1 LFLHRHLSF
10 LKSIFIHSISAF
22 GGAQGHLGMVMK
34 TFVDKRKDISKDEL
48 MEYVSF
54 AQILPGASSTQVLT
68 LIGFKRGGIPLAII
82 TLLIWVLP
90 ACFIMGLF
98 SFIVTSLHPQD
109 LNNGVFKFIQPMA
122 IGFLAF
128 AGLKAFK
135 ISINS
140 IITFVIFIVSFLL
153 LSLFFK
159 TPWVFPLL
167 IILGGI
173 ATNFSNKRI
182 PDIEKT
188 KPKQIRWSNLW
199 LFIFIFV
206 VAGFF
211 SELSRKQEWENRK
224 AFNLFE
230 NFYRFG
236 SIVFGGSDVLI
247 PLVVDQYVA
256 RPTADKFQDSKQG
269 FIKLEK
275 SELLTGAGFV
285 RAIPGPVFSIASF
298 TGGIA
303 LKDKGKFYQ
312 ALGCIIGSIAIFLP
326 SALLVLFFF
335 PVWQFF
341 KKYVIIFRAL
351 EGINAVVV
359 GVMFAG
365 IFYLL
370 KDFSFINYNLQ
381 SFFSLFVIIIT
392 VLLLKFSKIPPPII
406 VALCLSLGFLF

>member
-1 LFLHRHLSF
+1 MSF
-10 LKSIFIHSISAF
+10 LKSIFIHSITAF

-312 ALGCIIGSIAIFLP
+312 ALGCLIGSVAIFLP

-381 SFFSLFVIIIT
+381 SFFSLIVIIIT
-392 VLLLKFSKIPPPII
+392 VLLLKFSKTPPPII

>member
-1 LFLHRHLSF
+1 LLLHRHLSF
-10 LKSIFIHSISAF
+10 LKSIFLHSLTAF
-22 GGAQGHLGMVMK
+22 GGAQGHLGMVIK
-34 TFVDKRKDISKDEL
+34 TFVDKRKDISKEEL

-54 AQILPGASSTQVLT
+54 SQILPGASSTQVLT
-68 LIGFKRGGIPLAII
+68 LIGFKRGGIPLAIL
-82 TLLIWVLP
+82 TLLVWVLP
-90 ACFIMGLF
+90 ACIIMGLF
-98 SFIVTSLHPQD
+98 SFLVSGLHPND
-109 LNNGVFKFIQPMA
+109 LNKGVFKFFQPMA

-140 IITFVIFIVSFLL
+140 IITFVIFILSFLL
-153 LSLFFK
+153 LFLFFK

-182 PDIEKT
+182 PDIEKLR
-188 KPKQIRWSNLW
+188 PKQIRWSSLW
-199 LFIFIFV
+199 LFIFIFI

-269 FIKLEK
+269 FIKLDK

-303 LKDKGKFYQ
+303 LKEKGKFYQ
-312 ALGCIIGSIAIFLP
+312 ALGCLIGSIAIFLP

-370 KDFSFINYNLQ
+370 KDLSFINLNVQ
-381 SFFSLFVIIIT
+381 SFFSLFVIFFT
-392 VLLLKFSKIPPPII
+392 VLILKFSKIPPPFI
-406 VALCLSLGFLF
+406 VAFCLSLGFLF

>member
-1 LFLHRHLSF
+1 MSF

-188 KPKQIRWSNLW
+188 KPKQIRWSNLC

-312 ALGCIIGSIAIFLP
+312 ALGCLIGSIAIFLP

-370 KDFSFINYNLQ
+370 KDFSFINYNVQ

>member
-1 LFLHRHLSF
+1 LSF

-98 SFIVTSLHPQD
+98 SFIVTSYHPQD

-312 ALGCIIGSIAIFLP
+312 ALGCLIGSIAIFLP

>member
-1 LFLHRHLSF
+1 LSF

-90 ACFIMGLF
+90 ACIIMGLF

-312 ALGCIIGSIAIFLP
+312 ALGCLIGSIAIFLP

-381 SFFSLFVIIIT
+381 SFFSLIVIIIT

>member
-1 LFLHRHLSF
+1 LSF

-68 LIGFKRGGIPLAII
+68 LIGFKRGGIPLAVL

-109 LNNGVFKFIQPMA
+109 LNKGVFKFIQPMA
-122 IGFLAF
+122 IGFLTF

-153 LSLFFK
+153 LSSFFK

-182 PDIEKT
+182 PDIERT
-188 KPKQIRWSNLW
+188 RPRQIHWSNLW

-312 ALGCIIGSIAIFLP
+312 ALGCLIGSIAIFLP

-370 KDFSFINYNLQ
+370 KDFSFINFNLQ
-381 SFFSLFVIIIT
+381 SFFSLIVIIIT

>member
-1 LFLHRHLSF
+1 MFLHRHLSF

>member
-1 LFLHRHLSF
+1 MSF

-90 ACFIMGLF
+90 ACIIMGLF

-312 ALGCIIGSIAIFLP
+312 ALGCLIGSIAIFLP

-381 SFFSLFVIIIT
+381 SFFSLIVIIIT

>member
-1 LFLHRHLSF
+1 LSF

-188 KPKQIRWSNLW
+188 KPKQIRWSNLC

-312 ALGCIIGSIAIFLP
+312 ALGCLIGSIAIFLP

-370 KDFSFINYNLQ
+370 KDFSFINYNVQ

>member
-1 LFLHRHLSF
+1 MFLHRHLSF

-90 ACFIMGLF
+90 ACIIMGLF
-98 SFIVTSLHPQD
+98 SFIVTSLYPQD

-312 ALGCIIGSIAIFLP
+312 ALGCLIGSIAIFLP